1 MQALTPIKK
10 MVLTAVCAALC
21 VVVPMAFHAV
31 PNGGSIFLP
40 MHIPVLVC
48 GILCGWPFGLVCG
61 LIGPFLSSFTGMPP
75 LAVLPG
81 MMVECAVYGAAAG
94 LMMKLVRTGRL
105 YADLYISL
113 IAAMLAGRI
122 VSGIAKALIFA
133 PGTSLAA
140 WAAASFVTG
149 LPGILVQLL
158 LIPSLVYAL
167 TRARL
172 IPARYGICGGTS
184 HG

>member
-1 MQALTPIKK
+1 MKTLTPVKK
-10 MVLTAVCAALC
+10 IVLTAVCAALC

-105 YADLYISL
+105 YADLFISL

-133 PGTSLAA
+133 PGTSLEA

-172 IPARYGICGGTS
+172 IPARYNVCGGTS